1 MVAFSLGLPSS
12 RGTCKGILRGW
23 ISWVN
28 REGGVCVCVAGKLTN
43 YSHYKRTSLQSA
55 NVINMGLSATNLKS
69 NINSLRNNIA
79 GFCSKYLLQLGR
91 LEMPSEPSGRFWV
104 KNDGSPEKITPSIL
118 PPEARQAP
126 CIPFLRKKKKVPSWC
141 IKDGRARWED
151 VLRGGYEL
159 PKPLTHNHTDSKVS
173 PTSSL
178 TPNRSSGKRNV
189 LKHLLFLSHTY
200 PSKTGMEGRSDGK
213 GKTISATLI

>member
-12 RGTCKGILRGW
+12 RGTCKGVPRGW

-28 REGGVCVCVAGKLTN
+28 KEGGVCVAGKLTN

-69 NINSLRNNIA
+69 NINSLGNNIA

-126 CIPFLRKKKKVPSWC
+126 CIPFLSKKKVPSWC
-141 IKDGRARWED
+141 IKEGKARWED
-151 VLRGGYEL
+151 ALRGGCEL
-159 PKPLTHNHTDSKVS
+159 PRPLTHSHTDSWVC
-173 PTSSL
+173 PTSYILPDS
-178 TPNRSSGKRNV
+178 
-189 LKHLLFLSHTY
+189 
-200 PSKTGMEGRSDGK
+200 
-213 GKTISATLI
+213 